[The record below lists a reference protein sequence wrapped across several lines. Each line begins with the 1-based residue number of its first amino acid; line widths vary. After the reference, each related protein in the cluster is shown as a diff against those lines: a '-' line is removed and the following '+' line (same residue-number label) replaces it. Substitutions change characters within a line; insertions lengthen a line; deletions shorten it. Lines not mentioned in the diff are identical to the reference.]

1 MLNSFQHLSK
11 LFSRRIPKQV
21 RDDTMEKEE
30 VFDYLTINMNLFTQT
45 IIQLIRKYLVQITIA
60 VLVIVTIGKNL
71 LPSDTMFLFHDK
83 TQYARII
90 EFTYA
95 LETLHIPPVWASHF
109 NFGIGYPIFLFY
121 APVAYWIS
129 SFLYLMGFGVV
140 NAVRLSM
147 LLALI
152 VGGWGMFAWLARRY
166 ARPAAFVGAIL
177 FVASPWFASE
187 MFVRGNLATV
197 WFLAFAPWT
206 LWALSTSRNH
216 KVLAALIISI
226 SLMTHNVLSVVW
238 IPILYVYGMLGFS
251 RNRAFRM
258 KHITLAVCMSGIF
271 WIPALLQLGQT
282 YASEIAKFT
291 NFRDHFLCIEQIWT
305 TTTWGFGGSTKGC
318 MADGMSFMIGKIQII
333 FALIGLVVGPFFIKK
348 RRVLFV
354 EGLILVW
361 ALFLSLSDARPF
373 WELVQPIQV
382 IQFPWRFLSIAL
394 IFVSSL
400 SAAAIQIFIEHVVI
414 VTAKDRLGLNKIY
427 KRTVSNI
434 LNIKTREFKLP
445 PLAQTLYTS
454 FCLILGILVLLFS
467 LKYFYGRVVPVKEIY
482 MQFAS
487 SEYIQSSAAYDVP
500 EYVPKTVDYTY
511 WQSFRTKLPTQVD
524 IRKLQK
530 DFSTFHPNTIYQ
542 VGAGIL
548 ALASFVFII
557 CLL

>member
-1 MLNSFQHLSK
+1 MTN
-11 LFSRRIPKQV
+11 
-21 RDDTMEKEE
+21 
-30 VFDYLTINMNLFTQT
+30 YLIRMKKIVPTITY
-45 IIQLIRKYLVQITIA
+45 LIRKYVVQITIA

-71 LPSDTMFLFHDK
+71 LPSDSMFLFHDK

-90 EFTYA
+90 EFAYA
-95 LETLHIPPVWASHF
+95 LETFHTPPVWASHF

-129 SFLYLMGFGVV
+129 SFLYLIGLGVV

-166 ARPAAFVGAIL
+166 AKPAAFVGAIL

-206 LWALSTSRNH
+206 LWALSTSRHH
-216 KVLAALIISI
+216 KVTAALIISI
-226 SLMTHNVLSVVW
+226 SLMTHNVLSIVW
-238 IPILYVYGMLGFS
+238 IPILYAYGLLGFS
-251 RNRAFRM
+251 RNRIFRM
-258 KHITLAVCMSGIF
+258 KLITLAVCMSGIF

-282 YASEIAKFT
+282 YASEIAKLT
-291 NFRDHFLCIEQIWT
+291 NFRDHFLCVEQIWT

-318 MADGMSFMIGKIQII
+318 IADGMSFMIGKIQII
-333 FALIGLVVGPFFIKK
+333 LAVIGLVVGPFIIKK
-348 RRVLFV
+348 RRILFV

-361 ALFLSLSDARPF
+361 ALFLSLSDAKPF
-373 WELVQPIQV
+373 WELAQPIQV

-400 SAAAIQIFIEHVVI
+400 SAAAIQVFIEHIVI
-414 VTAKDRLGLNKIY
+414 VTAKDRLGLNKMY

-434 LNIKTREFKLP
+434 LNMKTREFKLP

-454 FCLILGILVLLFS
+454 FSLILGILVLLFS
-467 LKYFYGRVVPVKEIY
+467 LKYFYGREMPIREIV

-487 SEYIQSSAAYDVP
+487 SDYIRNSAAYDVP

-511 WQSFRTKLPTQVD
+511 WQSFRTKTPNQVD
-524 IRKLQK
+524 IRKLQS
-530 DFSTFHPNTIYQ
+530 DFSAFHPNAIFQ
-542 VGAGIL
+542 MGAGIL
-548 ALASFVFII
+548 AFVSFVLII